1 MTAATR
7 TYPRPR
13 PPSTQWPRD
22 CRGHRTSTTTRRL
35 LRLVAVAERL
45 EERYDGLFLRHRE
58 TEVAQLGGVEVLR
71 DLGCG
76 PAVRGQRLCFGI
88 VPGTCLEDVP
98 RVVEVDDSV
107 QGLEVAVVPV
117 RFDEVGR
124 GPQVHVAQ
132 RGHLELP
139 EIRRGGRRVVA
150 AGLEKTAQ
158 AGIGKTEPGRILGVL
173 GNADVV
179 VGVVGEQ
186 RVLSVRHMAAGALRL
201 AREQGPPLALR
212 GSES

>member
-88 VPGTCLEDVP
+88 VPGTRREDVP
-98 RVVEVDDSV
+98 RVVEVDDTV

-132 RGHLELP
+132 RGHLVFA
-139 EIRRGGRRVVA
+139 EIRRGIRRVIGALLEEA
-150 AGLEKTAQ
+150 AQTGVEKPQ
-158 AGIGKTEPGRILGVL
+158 ACGILRVL
-173 GNADVV
+173 READVV
-179 VGVVGEQ
+179 
-186 RVLSVRHMAAGALRL
+186 
-201 AREQGPPLALR
+201 
-212 GSES
+212 

>member
-7 TYPRPR
+7 TYATRR
-13 PPSTQWPRD
+13 PPSTRWPRD
-22 CRGHRTSTTTRRL
+22 CRGHRPSTTSRGFL
-35 LRLVAVAERL
+35 PLVAVAQRL
-45 EERYDGLFLRHRE
+45 EEGHDRLLLRERE
-58 TEVAQLGGVEVLR
+58 TEVAQLGGVEILR
-71 DLGCG
+71 NLGRG

-158 AGIGKTEPGRILGVL
+158 AGIGE
-173 GNADVV
+173 
-179 VGVVGEQ
+179 
-186 RVLSVRHMAAGALRL
+186 
-201 AREQGPPLALR
+201 
-212 GSES
+212 